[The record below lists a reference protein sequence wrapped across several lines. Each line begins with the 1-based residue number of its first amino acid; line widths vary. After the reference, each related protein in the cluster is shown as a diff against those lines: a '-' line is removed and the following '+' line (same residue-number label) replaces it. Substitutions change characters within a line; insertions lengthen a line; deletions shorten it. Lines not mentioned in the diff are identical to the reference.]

1 MKRWGAL
8 LLAGLGLAL
17 IQQQLLQRRPPR
29 LQRLEPEAPGSA
41 LAALGLRFS
50 RPMDG
55 ASLRQQ
61 LELVPDLPHELLG
74 EGTRW
79 RLQLTGTQAIK
90 GPVELRLGGQDQRGQ
105 TLAASHWRWEPRPA
119 LVASRPEGS
128 HEQLLH
134 WKEDSGWQVLN
145 RFPGEVHDL
154 LPLGDGSGVALVSAR
169 DPLEKRVWRLPLS
182 PQLQAGTPQELEREP
197 VVFASLSTN
206 NPGDLLVQRSTLEQR
221 QASVKLWSAGGQRR
235 ELAIS
240 AGGPIRLVPQG
251 GLAVVPERD
260 GLVLQSLPPLPPR
273 RDVLP
278 GLRDLSS
285 FCPQAGRALLVRH
298 WPDYRRSLELLEP
311 GKAPQQLWIG
321 NEALVA
327 SACAGAADRIWILL
341 LSGIRTP
348 LLELVEL
355 NRNGETLLRQP
366 LTGYELDPGSSM
378 HYDPSRR
385 ALLLLLRPLR
395 LELEPLRLPQAYLL
409 KVDDLSLTG
418 IPGAVGHVG
427 WLPSRQLEKLR

>member
-1 MKRWGAL
+1 MKRWGVL

-29 LQRLEPEAPGSA
+29 LQRLEPAAPGSA
-41 LAALGLRFS
+41 LAALELRFS

-55 ASLRQQ
+55 SSLRQQ
-61 LELVPDLPHELLG
+61 LKLVPDRPHELLG

-79 RLQLTGTQAIK
+79 RLQLTGNQAIE
-90 GPVELRLGGQDQRGQ
+90 GPVELRLGGRDQRGQ
-105 TLAASHWRWEPRPA
+105 ELAPTRWRWEPRPA
-119 LVASRPEGS
+119 LVASRPQGDD
-128 HEQLLH
+128 EQLLSWQEGH
-134 WKEDSGWQVLN
+134 GWRVLS

-154 LPLGDGSGVALVSAR
+154 LPLGDGSGVALVSAK

-182 PQLQAGTPQELEREP
+182 AQLQAGKPKELEREP

-221 QASVKLWSAGGQRR
+221 QATVQLWSASGQRR

-311 GKAPQQLWIG
+311 GKPPQQLWIG

-355 NRNGETLLRQP
+355 NRTGQILLRQP
-366 LTGYELDPGSSM
+366 LTGYELDPGSDM

-395 LELEPLRLPQAYLL
+395 LELEPPPLPQAYLL
-409 KVDDLSLTG
+409 TVDDLQLNP
-418 IPGAVGHVG
+418 IPGSVGHAG
-427 WLPSRQLEKLR
+427 WLPSRQLERLR